1 MADQNCAHSGCNCK
15 VEQARGGVNRQGK
28 VYCSEHCANASGTS
42 TSGKCQCGHPE
53 CR

>member
-15 VEQARGGVNRQGK
+15 IDQGHGVSRQGQ

-42 TSGKCQCGHPE
+42 TSGKCQCGHPN